1 MVILTANLTD
11 VTQAVTDL
19 LLANQPTLG
28 AKEILYG
35 DIDRVPKT
43 PTVTVESG
51 AVESDWPPN
60 PTFWTQHNFTVY
72 VMCYFCKVV
81 EQAQLKKEADAFAES
96 VRDIIHLNK
105 TLNGIV
111 IHGNVTMFEP
121 GIARRG
127 GAKLRANRLTVRYI
141 SKTHI

>member
-1 MVILTANLTD
+1 MVLTIDTTE
-11 VTQAVTDL
+11 VTQAVVDL
-19 LLANQPTLG
+19 LLANPQLG
-28 AKEILYG
+28 WKEVLYG

-43 PTVTVESG
+43 PMITVESG
-51 AVESDWPPN
+51 PVESDWPPN
-60 PTFWTQHNFTVY
+60 PGFWTQHNFLIY

-81 EQAQLKKEADAFAES
+81 EQAQLKKEADSFAER

-111 IHGNVTMFEP
+111 IHGNVTSFEP

-127 GAKLRANRLTVRYI
+127 GAKLRANRLTIKYV
-141 SKTHI
+141 SKTRI